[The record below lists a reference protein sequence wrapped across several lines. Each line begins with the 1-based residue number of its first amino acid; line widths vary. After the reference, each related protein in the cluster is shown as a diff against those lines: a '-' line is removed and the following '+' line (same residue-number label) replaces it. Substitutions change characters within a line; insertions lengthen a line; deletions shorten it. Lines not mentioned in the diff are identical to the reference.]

1 MEDKITGNLKLVEE
15 PKKTLAM
22 HPRKFG
28 LWLFMVTVVMIFAAL
43 TSAYIVRQ
51 GEGNWTQFDLPMSMW
66 VSSLL
71 ILISSVTMHWALVSA
86 KSNDLEKVKL
96 AISITSALGV
106 AFLISQLVVWS
117 DLVADNIYFV
127 GNPSGSFL
135 YVLSGVHGLHLVSGV
150 IFLIIVL
157 ISTYRY
163 KVHSKNLTQIQM
175 CASYWHFLDVLWIYL
190 FVFLLIYH

>member
-66 VSSLL
+66 VSSVL

-127 GNPSGSFL
+127 GNPSGSF
-135 YVLSGVHGLHLVSGV
+135 
-150 IFLIIVL
+150 
-157 ISTYRY
+157 
-163 KVHSKNLTQIQM
+163 
-175 CASYWHFLDVLWIYL
+175 
-190 FVFLLIYH
+190 